1 MKRLLLILTFPCL
14 LMAGE
19 KPKEQTTQE
28 KVANTTGGVMT
39 VIGGGA
45 IATGMV
51 AEVGLHAATGNWL
64 GVGWAV
70 GKAGFQCLSLGS
82 TTATVTDMINPP
94 PTETT
99 SLELAAKHTAL
110 RIRIAEDTAAEEFRS
125 CLNVHARCTELNA
138 RGIPKRCVS
147 PARRYAMLN
156 ESETSR
162 LIARFNK
169 YKD

>member
-1 MKRLLLILTFPCL
+1 
-14 LMAGE
+14 MAGE

-39 VIGGGA
+39 VVGAGA
-45 IATGMV
+45 IAATTLP
-51 AEVGLHAATGNWL
+51 EIGLHAATGNWL

-70 GKAGFQCLSLGS
+70 GRAGFQCLSLGS
-82 TTATVTDMINPP
+82 TTATVTEMINPP

-110 RIRIAEDTAAEEFRS
+110 RMRIAEDTASEEFTR
-125 CLNVHARCTELNA
+125 CLNTHARCTEVNA

-156 ESETSR
+156 ESEVSR

>member
-1 MKRLLLILTFPCL
+1 MKRLLLILILPYLCE
-14 LMAGE
+14 ASQA
-19 KPKEQTTQE
+19 PKEPTTQE
-28 KVANTTGGVMT
+28 KVANTTGGIMT
-39 VIGGGA
+39 VVGGGA

-110 RIRIAEDTAAEEFRS
+110 RMRIAEDNASEEFTR
-125 CLNVHARCTELNA
+125 CLNTHARCTEVNA

-156 ESETSR
+156 ESAVSR
-162 LIARFNK
+162 MIERFNK
-169 YKD
+169 YKN